1 MGLKFRK
8 LWDIFFCYILFK
20 TWLVI
25 SFIHRG
31 IGQDKIESK
40 KNIFEEPL
48 MYQKLCIY
56 IQTQK
61 SFRSDML
68 RPSNPR
74 ERNMQNIPRR
84 YDSFLQFQ
92 GNLLK
97 IYISILITSSKNLWW
112 ISYWQC
118 VVCFLI
124 LLLRISHDGILWC
137 LETFIHS
144 QSFCKYHIT
153 IYYIQNCK
161 NWDVVHLFVIVLVW
175 PLSAHIHFIA

>member
-1 MGLKFRK
+1 MRHLFLLHIVYNLVGYIFYTTWHCTRQDRK
-8 LWDIFFCYILFK
+8 QK
-20 TWLVI
+20 
-25 SFIHRG
+25 
-31 IGQDKIESK
+31 Q
-40 KNIFEEPL
+40 NIFEEPL

-56 IQTQK
+56 MQAQN

-97 IYISILITSSKNLWW
+97 IYISIFITSSKNFILTVCSMLCYFYLSLK
-112 ISYWQC
+112 ISY
-118 VVCFLI
+118 
-124 LLLRISHDGILWC
+124 DGIWWC
-137 LETFIHS
+137 LEAFIHS

>member
-20 TWLVI
+20 TWLVKT
-25 SFIHRG
+25 FYTTWYCTR
-31 IGQDKIESK
+31 QDRKQK
-40 KNIFEEPL
+40 QHIFEEPL

-56 IQTQK
+56 MQAQN

-68 RPSNPR
+68 KPSNPR
-74 ERNMQNIPRR
+74 ERNMQNISRR

-97 IYISILITSSKNLWW
+97 IYISILITSSK
-112 ISYWQC
+112 YWQC
-118 VVCFLI
+118 VLCFVI
-124 LLLRISHDGILWC
+124 LLLKISHDGILWC

-161 NWDVVHLFVIVLVW
+161 NWDAVHLFVVVLVW

>member
-1 MGLKFRK
+1 MVGYIFYTTWHCTRQDRK
-8 LWDIFFCYILFK
+8 QK
-20 TWLVI
+20 
-25 SFIHRG
+25 
-31 IGQDKIESK
+31 Q
-40 KNIFEEPL
+40 NIFEEPL

-56 IQTQK
+56 MQAQN

-74 ERNMQNIPRR
+74 ERNMQNISRR

-97 IYISILITSSKNLWW
+97 IYISIFITSSKNFILT
-112 ISYWQC
+112 
-118 VVCFLI
+118 VCFVIFINENKPWRHLMMS
-124 LLLRISHDGILWC
+124 RY
-137 LETFIHS
+137 IHS
-144 QSFCKYHIT
+144 SFCKYHIT

-161 NWDVVHLFVIVLVW
+161 TWDVVHLFVIVLVW